1 MMYTMVMNLLF
12 LSFPSSA
19 SFFLSFFFVCFGQ
32 WFCFLF
38 LGMAFVQRRKGH
50 DVMGSFELLQPL
62 AYGLK
67 TILKNLFHQVVIISP
82 FIEWLQW
89 LHL

>member
-1 MMYTMVMNLLF
+1 
-12 LSFPSSA
+12 
-19 SFFLSFFFVCFGQ
+19 
-32 WFCFLF
+32 
-38 LGMAFVQRRKGH
+38 VQRRKGH

-67 TILKNLFHQVVIISP
+67 MILKTLFHQVVIIAP